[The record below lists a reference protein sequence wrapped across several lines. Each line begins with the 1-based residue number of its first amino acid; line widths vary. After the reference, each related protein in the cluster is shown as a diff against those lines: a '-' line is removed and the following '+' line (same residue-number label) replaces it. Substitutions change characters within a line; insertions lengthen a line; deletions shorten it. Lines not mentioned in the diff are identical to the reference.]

1 MVCPPGRTHARAEG
15 RIQPSDARPVGCD
28 LVAGSARTGRYPAGC
43 GHIGAGDCGG
53 RLRRRPHHPPRAAY
67 PDRHQPGAGSG
78 NLRRLLQWRPG
89 PCAEDDQ
96 PDRARQRRRGTS
108 DIGFFL
114 DPRILD
120 PRHFRPGLRDA
131 DDACRARDLRYWR
144 HDRFGMRAD
153 GPFDAAHRAAKPP
166 DEAHGGRQHGG
177 TDGDRPAHPAIRGA
191 WRRVRP
197 CRNDGNRRRDR
208 RPDLPADHR
217 HRSFG
222 VWPDGRLAPG
232 AGRNNGAWYV
242 MKIIQVQTQAEAAG
256 AQRISDMVGEGLRAR
271 GHEVRTVFMYRKT
284 PVYDQD
290 PYADFILRQPPRGI
304 AGQLRAASG
313 LIAYLR
319 RARPDA
325 VISYQH
331 YGNVFGTIG
340 GWLAGARY
348 MVANQSGAPQRKGM
362 PGIASLID
370 KWMGSLGLYHANVVN
385 SAWTEA
391 QFADYPASYRRRIRR
406 IDHGVAGPR
415 QIYEKKAARAAF
427 NLPPDAWLA
436 VSTGR
441 LSPQKNHIALVGAL
455 PRLAGLHVAI
465 AGAGPE
471 HDRLVAFAQKHK
483 VADRLH
489 FVGEVEP
496 ARIFEFLAAGDV
508 FVFPSTNETFGL
520 SAAEAAI

>member
-1 MVCPPGRTHARAEG
+1 
-15 RIQPSDARPVGCD
+15 
-28 LVAGSARTGRYPAGC
+28 
-43 GHIGAGDCGG
+43 
-53 RLRRRPHHPPRAAY
+53 
-67 PDRHQPGAGSG
+67 
-78 NLRRLLQWRPG
+78 
-89 PCAEDDQ
+89 
-96 PDRARQRRRGTS
+96 
-108 DIGFFL
+108 
-114 DPRILD
+114 
-120 PRHFRPGLRDA
+120 
-131 DDACRARDLRYWR
+131 
-144 HDRFGMRAD
+144 
-153 GPFDAAHRAAKPP
+153 
-166 DEAHGGRQHGG
+166 
-177 TDGDRPAHPAIRGA
+177 
-191 WRRVRP
+191 
-197 CRNDGNRRRDR
+197 
-208 RPDLPADHR
+208 
-217 HRSFG
+217 
-222 VWPDGRLAPG
+222 
-232 AGRNNGAWYV
+232 

-471 HDRLVAFAQKHK
+471 HDRLMAFARKHK

-520 SAAEAAI
+520 SAAEAAIAGLPVVANGLPVLREVLATSHGEPAALFVEGGDATGFAQALADIVDNPELAHRLADSGKQLAERYSPASMCFAYEKLLG